1 MIQVLKYNSYN
12 YMVILMYKLCVLPYS
27 YSSLEPFIDTHTMG
41 LHYNKHL
48 KNYLNKLNDLLIK
61 NDYNFKYKLELLG
74 YHLDEF
80 KENDREDILFN
91 LGGVINHIVYFS
103 SISESL
109 VLPSSDLMNKILKY
123 FRTFDNFKKLFK
135 ESALKLKGSGY
146 TYLVMDKDKNLF
158 IKNFLNQDCPYFYEF
173 IPLLCIDLWEHAYY
187 INYEN
192 KRDLYIDNFF
202 NIIDFDMANKMYALI
217 ANN

>member
-1 MIQVLKYNSYN
+1 
-12 YMVILMYKLCVLPYS
+12 MYKLCVLSYS

-48 KNYLNKLNDLLIK
+48 KNYLSKLNDLLIK
-61 NDYNFKYKLELLG
+61 NNYNFKYKLELLG

-80 KENDREDILFN
+80 KESDREDILFN
-91 LGGVINHIVYFS
+91 LGGVLNHIFYFS

-109 VLPSSDLMNKILKY
+109 VLPSSDLMNKILTK
-123 FRTFDNFKKLFK
+123 FETFDNFKKLFK

-158 IKNFLNQDCPYFYEF
+158 IKNFLNQDCPYFYEL

>member
-1 MIQVLKYNSYN
+1 
-12 YMVILMYKLCVLPYS
+12 MYKLCVLPYS
-27 YSSLEPFIDTHTMG
+27 YSSLEPFIDTHTIG
-41 LHYNKHL
+41 IHYNKHL
-48 KNYLNKLNDLLIK
+48 KNYLNKLNDLLIN

-74 YHLDEF
+74 YHIEEF
-80 KENDREDILFN
+80 KESDREDILFN
-91 LGGVINHIVYFS
+91 LGGVLNHIVYFS
-103 SISESL
+103 SISKSL

-123 FRTFDNFKKLFK
+123 FGTLDNFKKLFK

-146 TYLVMDKDKNLF
+146 TYLVMDKDKNLI
-158 IKNFLNQDCPYFYEF
+158 IKNFLNQDCPYFYEL

-202 NIIDFDMANKMYALI
+202 NIMDFDMANKMYDLI
-217 ANN
+217 TNN

>member
-1 MIQVLKYNSYN
+1 
-12 YMVILMYKLCVLPYS
+12 MVILMYKLCELPYS

-48 KNYLNKLNDLLIK
+48 KNYLNKLNNLLIM
-61 NDYNFKYKLELLG
+61 NDYDFKYKLELLS
-74 YHLDEF
+74 YHIDEF
-80 KENDREDILFN
+80 REENREDILFN
-91 LGGVINHIVYFS
+91 LGGVINHIIYFS
-103 SISESL
+103 SISEIQ
-109 VLPSSDLMNKILKY
+109 VLPSNDLLDKILKT
-123 FRTFDNFKKLFK
+123 FETFDNFKKLFK

-158 IKNFLNQDCPYFYEF
+158 IKNYINQDCPYFYEL

-202 NIIDFDMANKMYALI
+202 NIMDFNMANKIYNNI
-217 ANN
+217 ASKIQP